1 MRSKEYKTIPV
12 QLEVKME
19 RFTKDSVTK
28 AVICIVLLL
37 VFSCGTAFSLGE
49 ELEKKYAPIV
59 GMYEFSMEAQVMN
72 VKFWVEDGKFWGAP
86 PDETPAEIV
95 PLEGEEWKFEAT
107 ADDGQYYIIEFAKDE
122 SGKFNKCTLE
132 TMGMVIEGT
141 KIEE

>member
-1 MRSKEYKTIPV
+1 
-12 QLEVKME
+12 ME

-37 VFSCGTAFSLGE
+37 VFSYGTAFSLGE